1 MRGNNIIEK
10 WEYAE
15 SKGLNI
21 LPIYFISPKNAK
33 KLNQEDY
40 LNWFNYQIE
49 IRGRMILRPLT
60 DEEKEI
66 FGCNLY
72 KKII

>member
-1 MRGNNIIEK
+1 MKGENIIEK

-21 LPIYFISPKNAK
+21 LPFYFISPLNAK
-33 KLNQEDY
+33 KLRQEEF
-40 LNWFNYQIE
+40 LNWFNYQVE
-49 IRGRMILRPLT
+49 VRGRMNLRPLT

-66 FGCNLY
+66 YSCNLY